1 MEKRKL
7 LRGVAE
13 FSSLGRDL
21 FWKFYCF
28 NDNNEFV
35 RVRWQGYSDSY
46 WWDVVS
52 KTDQACIR
60 KGSDGRYYKINFST
74 NEVEE
79 VEDAEDKG

>member
-1 MEKRKL
+1 MKKRKP

-21 FWKFYCF
+21 FWKFYGF

-35 RVRWQGYSDSY
+35 RVKWQGYSDSY

-52 KTDQACIR
+52 KMDQARIS

-74 NEVEE
+74 NEVTE
-79 VEDAEDKG
+79 VDV